1 MASFKCVVCKGV
13 HPTVSALK
21 ACHMANNALIGD
33 KTSTVKATKVEKEKS
48 YKLYTF
54 DTQEA
59 RDAFVQATPG
69 AQVLSTNVKKVN
81 VFNKDTDSYEMVVV
95 KTFKVIVK

>member
-1 MASFKCVVCKGV
+1 MAAIKCVVCKAT

-33 KTSTVKATKVEKEKS
+33 SSTVKTTKVEKAKS
-48 YKLYTF
+48 YKLHTF
-54 DTQEA
+54 DTEAA
-59 RDAFVQATPG
+59 RDAFIQANPG
-69 AQVLSTNVKKVN
+69 AQVLATSIKKVN
-81 VFNKDTDSYEMVVV
+81 VFNKDTDSYEMVVT